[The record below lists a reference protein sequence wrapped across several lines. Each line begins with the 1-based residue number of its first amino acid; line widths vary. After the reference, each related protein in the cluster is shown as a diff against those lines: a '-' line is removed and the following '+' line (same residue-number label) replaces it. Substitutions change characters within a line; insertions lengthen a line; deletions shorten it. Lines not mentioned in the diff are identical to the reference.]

1 MPPSRPARYGLSLR
15 ALAEVRH
22 TEPRDAAGIAAFL
35 NAHARR
41 YGGEADTS
49 LREVEHWLSLD
60 TWVTWV
66 AEAEGEV
73 VAYADA
79 NERPGKK
86 RYWLFLRALEPAGA
100 AALLQTVER
109 WAGERA
115 APGALLHVSTSSDD
129 GPTCGVLEARGYR
142 VVRYELEMRV
152 DLDEEP
158 PEPVWPEGMS
168 VRTLR
173 PGADDEEAWRAYV
186 DAFADHWEFIPDPFE
201 DWCKEVF
208 GHPEFDR
215 GLFFL
220 PVEGDAVAG
229 LAFCLVRDLGK
240 PVGWVDILGVRPAWR
255 RRGLGLAL
263 LHHSFREL
271 RGKGAAWA
279 GLEVDAENLTG
290 AVRLYERAGMSRV
303 KQMSLYEREVGR

>member
-1 MPPSRPARYGLSLR
+1 MRRPEPPEAAR
-15 ALAEVRH
+15 
-22 TEPRDAAGIAAFL
+22 IAAFL

-49 LREVEHWLSLD
+49 FREVEHWLGLD

-66 AEAEGEV
+66 AEAEGAV

-79 NERPGKK
+79 NERPGRE

-100 AALLQTVER
+100 AALLETVQR

-115 APGALLHVSTSSDD
+115 ARGALLHASTPSDD
-129 GPTCGVLEARGYR
+129 GRTCGVLEAGGYR
-142 VVRYELEMRV
+142 HVRYELEMRI
-152 DLDEEP
+152 DLAEEP
-158 PEPVWPEGMS
+158 PDPVWPEGMAL
-168 VRTLR
+168 RTLR
-173 PGADDEEAWRAYV
+173 PGADDEEAWRAYL
-186 DAFADHWEFIPDPFE
+186 DSFADHWEFTPDPFE
-201 DWCKEVF
+201 DWSKQVLD
-208 GHPEFDR
+208 HPEFDPA
-215 GLFFL
+215 LFFL

-229 LAFCLVRDLGK
+229 LAFCVVRNLGK

-271 RGKGAAWA
+271 RGRGAVWA

-290 AVRLYERAGMSRV
+290 AVRLYERAGMSPV
-303 KQMSLYEREVGR
+303 KQFSAYEREVVTP